1 MQRDS
6 WSRWDTWLLGGWIL
20 AFAVA
25 RGGRLQDTDPYW
37 QVVAGREVLQGSP
50 LARPDTWSWAPVDG
64 LFYPN
69 SPAWN
74 VLLAHG
80 WDLAGSWGM
89 FVLAAATI
97 AAYLTVVAYL
107 ARRLGAG
114 PLATIGAII
123 VTSLMVLPMLSP
135 RATMAAQL
143 LLMTAIAFAV
153 TWASRASRHG
163 TFLNAVVVGVAGLA
177 LSVTGNWVH
186 LSWATLAVAVAVA
199 WAVLWILWPGLAR
212 ASRVV
217 MTVTG
222 TFGLVAGIALGPYG
236 MEVFGRSQ
244 TVLEVCRGLILEWT
258 SAVNP
263 DLAARWVLPAVGVV
277 LLSGWAAAWCLTTA
291 HTTRRRDPRLAIAAS
306 LTVLALPTALAGIAA
321 IRFIG
326 VSALTIAPMTALA
339 ISVAMNRLHSR
350 YTTPPST
357 GRSRRAE
364 YTGATAW
371 RTILTMLL
379 IVLAPFTVW
388 YAWPHSEPA
397 TAEATRLLPAGC
409 RLFAQSNESAAVILL
424 RPDVPVWLDGRADY
438 WGRARLEQMNR
449 IILDVD
455 PADPVPEGTT
465 CVLLPPAASNPEIAV
480 LTAALD
486 NSPDWVRSAT
496 TDTATVWVPR

>member
-1 MQRDS
+1 MQRGS
-6 WSRWDTWLLGGWIL
+6 SGRWDTWLLGGWIL

-37 QVVAGREVLQGSP
+37 QVVAGREVLAGSP
-50 LARPDTWSWAPVDG
+50 LARPDTWSWAPADG

-97 AAYLTVVAYL
+97 AAYLTVVAFL

-123 VTSLMVLPMLSP
+123 LTSLMVLPMLSP

-143 LLMTAIAFAV
+143 LLMAAIAFAV
-153 TWASRASRHG
+153 TWAPRASRHG
-163 TFLNAVVVGVAGLA
+163 ALVNAVVVGVAGLA
-177 LSVTGNWVH
+177 FSVTGNWVH
-186 LSWATLAVAVAVA
+186 LSWATLAFAVAVA
-199 WAVLWILWPGLAR
+199 WAVLWILWPDLAR
-212 ASRVV
+212 VPRVA
-217 MTVTG
+217 MTVVG
-222 TFGLVAGIALGPYG
+222 TIGLLAGIALGPYG
-236 MEVFGRSQ
+236 IEVFARSR
-244 TVLEVCRGLILEWT
+244 TVLEVCRGLILEWS
-258 SAVNP
+258 SALTP
-263 DLAARWVLPAVGVV
+263 DLAARWVLPALGAVV
-277 LLSGWAAAWCLTTA
+277 LSGWAAAWCLTSA
-291 HTTRRRDPRLAIAAS
+291 RTTRRRDPRLAIATS

-339 ISVAMNRLHSR
+339 ISVTMNRLHSR
-350 YTTPPST
+350 YTTRPRT

-379 IVLAPFTVW
+379 AVLVPFVLW
-388 YAWPHSEPA
+388 YAWPHAEPD
-397 TAEATRLLPAGC
+397 TAEATRSLPAGC
-409 RLFAQSNESAAVILL
+409 RLFAAANESAAVILL
-424 RPDVPVWLDGRADY
+424 RPDVPVWIDARFEY
-438 WGRARLEQMNR
+438 WGRARIEEMNR
-449 IILDVD
+449 RVFEVD
-455 PADPVPEGTT
+455 LTDPVPAGTT
-465 CVLLPPAASNPEIAV
+465 CVLLPNSKSASEFTD
-480 LTAALD
+480 LTSALD
-486 NSPDWVRSAT
+486 ANADWERAVTTPTAVVR
-496 TDTATVWVPR
+496 VPR